1 MELKTL
7 SANLKYLT
15 PNGITLNIEEKMQV
29 MLALS
34 QLQCEMNFE
43 ELFFWGKVEG
53 KNLFDHHFFSNIIF
67 YNHAT
72 TAKL

>member
-7 SANLKYLT
+7 SANLKYLS
-15 PNGITLNIEEKMQV
+15 PNGITLNIEEKMHV

-53 KNLFDHHFFSNIIF
+53 CLTDYYVAIGVSYLGH
-67 YNHAT
+67 
-72 TAKL
+72 

>member
-7 SANLKYLT
+7 SANLKYLSS
-15 PNGITLNIEEKMQV
+15 NGITLNIEEKMHV

-53 KNLFDHHFFSNIIF
+53 KNLFNNLFSNFSIHN
-67 YNHAT
+67 YLTA
-72 TAKL
+72 AKL

>member
-53 KNLFDHHFFSNIIF
+53 KNLFD
-67 YNHAT
+67 
-72 TAKL
+72 

>member
-53 KNLFDHHFFSNIIF
+53 KNLFYYCFFSNNYF
-67 YNHAT
+67 YNYYG
-72 TAKL
+72 AKL